1 MRSPSC
7 TARRRTR
14 RRSSS
19 TCLAA
24 TGSRWRP
31 SGARPYD
38 RTPLGHSLL
47 ALARVALTNDT
58 EAGAEDLIE
67 YLRGPGMA
75 DRADAVDRLES
86 VVRRRALRTVAEARH
101 RADFELPEVDALRAA
116 EDPGAEL
123 LAHARRLLAAP
134 HRLRAPVLDA
144 GEELDARA
152 VGTLARALAELEELG
167 DKPTGPELIELLEA
181 LELPSGPPAGPG
193 AVLLTDPLAI
203 RARRFRAVLVCG
215 LQENE
220 FPLAPAP
227 EPFLSDELRRE
238 LAACSGLRLRPRE
251 DALARERYLFYT
263 SVVPRDRTAW
273 SSRIG
278 APTRRGTSRCPPR
291 SWPTSPSCSPK
302 IGPTGAGAGCS
313 PTSCGRRT
321 RRPPSGSW
329 RARARRRSRR
339 LPARCPRRSARC
351 RRSRSSMSATAR
363 SCPPARSSPTPA
375 APCGG

>member
-1 MRSPSC
+1 M
-7 TARRRTR
+7 A
-14 RRSSS
+14 
-19 TCLAA
+19 L
-24 TGSRWRP
+24 
-31 SGARPYD
+31 D

-86 VVRRRALRTVAEARH
+86 VVRRRALRTVAEARQ
-101 RADFELPEVDALRAA
+101 RADFKLPEVDALRAA
-116 EDPGAEL
+116 EDPGRSCSRTPAGCWRRRTATEPPCSTP
-123 LAHARRLLAAP
+123 AKSSTPARSGRSRERWP
-134 HRLRAPVLDA
+134 SSKSS
-144 GEELDARA
+144 
-152 VGTLARALAELEELG
+152 GTSQR
-167 DKPTGPELIELLEA
+167 GPELIELLET

-251 DALARERYLFYT
+251 DALARECYPSRLA
-263 SVVPRDRTAW
+263 VPRTRTPR
-273 SSRIG
+273 SRL
-278 APTRRGTSRCPPR
+278 PELRRGGEPR
-291 SWPTSPSCSPK
+291 AALPVPGRRLRAARRGLARPAPAPDARRRRVA
-302 IGPTGAGAGCS
+302 GGRGAHRAGAGA
-313 PTSCGRRT
+313 
-321 RRPPSGSW
+321 
-329 RARARRRSRR
+329 RARGGAR
-339 LPARCPRRSARC
+339 AAC
-351 RRSRSSMSATAR
+351 RRGPSPIGPLSEVALEHVRHRQILSAGALE
-363 SCPPARSSPTPA
+363 SYAGCP
-375 APCGG
+375 GGR